1 MASNEHV
8 HMPTEKEIDLAK
20 ASSRTLSQY
29 SFKDEVHFSIESGTG
44 KPDRFS
50 LTGHTLRLFLDS
62 LAEISRGNAVS
73 IEPHHQELS
82 TQEAAEI
89 LNVSRPFFV
98 KLLKDNEIP
107 YKRVGSHRRIYLRD
121 ILTYKQD
128 MDRRRLA
135 VLNELTQHSQQNKMG
150 Y

>member
-20 ASSRTLSQY
+20 ASSRTLSKY
-29 SFKDEVHFSIESGTG
+29 SFKDDVQFSIDKPAG
-44 KPDRFS
+44 KSDSFS

-73 IEPHHQELS
+73 ILSHHHELS

-128 MDRRRLA
+128 VDRRRLA
-135 VLNELTQHSQQNKMG
+135 VLDELTQHSQRHQMG

>member
-1 MASNEHV
+1 MASNEQV
-8 HMPTEKEIDLAK
+8 HMPTEKEIELAK
-20 ASSRTLSQY
+20 ASSRTLSKY
-29 SFKDEVHFSIESGTG
+29 SFKDEVHFSIENASG
-44 KPDRFS
+44 KPDSFS

-73 IEPHHQELS
+73 IAPHHQELS

-98 KLLKDNEIP
+98 KLLKNNEIP

-128 MDRRRLA
+128 VDRRRLT
-135 VLNELTQHSQQNKMG
+135 VLDELTQHSQQNKMG